1 MKIEVF
7 RDFFWRGR
15 GNGGRCRRHAP
26 TEAKKTAD
34 AEAPARHGRLGMSVF
49 ADGKKTERGGRREP
63 KAQALSKPLACDRR
77 GFFSVS
83 LGETRRS
90 GC

>member
-1 MKIEVF
+1 MI
-7 RDFFWRGR
+7 FFGGGR

-26 TEAKKTAD
+26 TEANRTAD

-63 KAQALSKPLACDRR
+63 KAQGMSTEELSTTEGGARR
-77 GFFSVS
+77 
-83 LGETRRS
+83 RRAK
-90 GC
+90 GTDVE

>member
-7 RDFFWRGR
+7 RDFFFGGGR

-63 KAQALSKPLACDRR
+63 KAQGMSTEEQSTP
-77 GFFSVS
+77 
-83 LGETRRS
+83 
-90 GC
+90 

>member
-7 RDFFWRGR
+7 RDFFLEG
-15 GNGGRCRRHAP
+15 A
-26 TEAKKTAD
+26 EAMEEDAEGMLRPKPKKTAD

-63 KAQALSKPLACDRR
+63 KAQGMSTEEQSTP
-77 GFFSVS
+77 
-83 LGETRRS
+83 
-90 GC
+90 

>member
-1 MKIEVF
+1 MI
-7 RDFFWRGR
+7 FFGGGR

-49 ADGKKTERGGRREP
+49 ADGQKTDRKDEVDAKRE
-63 KAQALSKPLACDRR
+63 LSVNE
-77 GFFSVS
+77 G
-83 LGETRRS
+83 RS
-90 GC
+90 GEGKRDVSSYIIFFGLNQK